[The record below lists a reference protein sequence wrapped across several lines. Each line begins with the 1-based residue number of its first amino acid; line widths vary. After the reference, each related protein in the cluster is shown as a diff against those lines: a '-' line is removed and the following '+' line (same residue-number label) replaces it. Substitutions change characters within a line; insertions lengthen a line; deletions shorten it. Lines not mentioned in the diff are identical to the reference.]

1 MYSLDNV
8 EPRRILSEIV
18 VMGSKKFYWKVS
30 TVSAHSECLINDGY
44 LDCC

>member
-8 EPRRILSEIV
+8 EPRRILSET
-18 VMGSKKFYWKVS
+18 VMGSKFYWKVS
-30 TVSAHSECLINDGY
+30 TVPAHSECLINDGY